1 MRGLLGAL
9 RTGTG
14 RYTLLS
20 GSVTLIPCLARP
32 PINGR
37 FGSKEGVACQ
47 SSVHHQRLA
56 SKVGGVAQMFAPLSF
71 QYKFVRP
78 RSGMPANS
86 RRIGQGVLGEM
97 KWRDLHGR
105 NWLGACVAASLR
117 L

>member
-37 FGSKEGVACQ
+37 FGSKEGVAFQ
-47 SSVHHQRLA
+47 STVHHQPLA
-56 SKVGGVAQMFAPLSF
+56 RKVGGVAELCGPPSF

-86 RRIGQGVLGEM
+86 RRIVQGVRVEM

-105 NWLGACVAASLR
+105 NWLGA
-117 L
+117 